1 MSKAAQSRLQPGT
14 QGKMTSPDTPST
26 SERGE
31 IVSDP
36 DFEQYDPNDW
46 VDAEVEF
53 ADELAWS
60 FEVRFS
66 AEESQRLLTALR
78 RTDEDAIGFIH
89 RAAMEAVHAYEQ
101 REARA
106 VSTPAVD

>member
-1 MSKAAQSRLQPGT
+1 
-14 QGKMTSPDTPST
+14 MTSPDTPST

-46 VDAEVEF
+46 VDAEIEF

-66 AEESQRLLTALR
+66 AEESQQLFAALR

-89 RAAMEAVHAYEQ
+89 RAAMEAVRASEQ
-101 REARA
+101 REAGA
-106 VSTPAVD
+106 VSTAAVD